1 MSSTQQAIQEF
12 NEVMQT
18 FLYNFKVMEQ
28 SFDMLQ
34 MAAKELEDQ
43 LTPSSHPVTRQP
55 AIHRTDQLPDQLHEQ
70 PKVGRP
76 LKYTSE
82 EERREAQRRSAKK
95 SYEKRKAKLQALE
108 EEVQRL
114 KNELDQEPK

>member
-1 MSSTQQAIQEF
+1 MSTTQQAFQQFKEC
-12 NEVMQT
+12 MQT

-28 SFDMLQ
+28 SFEMLQ
-34 MAAKELEDQ
+34 MAANELEDQ
-43 LTPSSHPVTRQP
+43 LTPQSHPVTRQP
-55 AIHRTDQLPDQLHEQ
+55 AIHRTDQLHEQ

-76 LKYTSE
+76 VKYTSE